1 MTHAILCGDFAQ
13 LKTTDVGFFGSGL
26 YFSPDL
32 DFVLKF
38 ATPCGADKAPAPF
51 GGLKLRDDKRYRVVL
66 ACDVQYG
73 NPYPVLD
80 AAEFNGQPFAA
91 GHDAHVAV
99 VKYPQDPNLAD
110 AQPFGSSAEWAA
122 AEARMTT
129 RPLAEIAIN
138 DPSCVTVRAVLI
150 FEA

>member
-1 MTHAILCGDFAQ
+1 M
-13 LKTTDVGFFGSGL
+13 
-26 YFSPDL
+26 
-32 DFVLKF
+32 
-38 ATPCGADKAPAPF
+38 
-51 GGLKLRDDKRYRVVL
+51 LRVSELNV
-66 ACDVQYG
+66 
-73 NPYPVLD
+73 
-80 AAEFNGQPFAA
+80 QPFAA

-110 AQPFGSSAEWAA
+110 ARPFGSSAEWAA